1 MTKMWMV
8 RAGRDSIYIDEFSSE
23 GLVAIG
29 WHELGEITKGTSK
42 NSLLKTYKTAY
53 PHHSTGQVQNG
64 ASQVARFINEL
75 SIGDFVVTYDRDR
88 RIYLLGQIESDSHWQ
103 PTLLTEEMPNVRHV
117 QWTHKIARD
126 RLSASSKNSL
136 GAIQT
141 LFEIKSKVAKEL
153 QEKAVPID
161 SAEEFLEPPK
171 GVDSQDAEIDAL
183 VEQET
188 RAELLGQVEES
199 IQDRIAQLDWES
211 LQELVAGILRAMGY
225 RTEVSPRGADRGVDI
240 FASPDG
246 LGLEEPRIFVEV
258 KHRPNQSM
266 GAQDVR
272 SFLGGRSSNDKCLY
286 VSTGGFTKDA
296 RYEAD
301 RSNIPLRLL
310 TLVDL
315 RKLLIEHYENLD
327 EEVRSLIPLRR
338 VYVLAD

>member
-8 RAGRDSIYIDEFSSE
+8 RAGRESIYIDEFSSE
-23 GLVAIG
+23 GIVAIG
-29 WHELGEITKGTSK
+29 WDKLGYIEKGTSK
-42 NSLLKTYKTAY
+42 STLIRIYKNAY
-53 PHHSTGQVQNG
+53 PHQSSGQIQNG
-64 ASQVARFINEL
+64 ASQVVRFINDL
-75 SIGDFVVTYDRDR
+75 AIGDFVVTYDRDR
-88 RIYLLGQIESDSHWQ
+88 RLYLLGQIESDSVWQ
-103 PTLLTEEMPNVRHV
+103 PTLLTDEMPNIRHV
-117 QWTHKIARD
+117 NWTHKIARD
-126 RLSASSKNSL
+126 RLSASSKNTL

-141 LFEIKSKVAKEL
+141 LFEIKGKVAKEL
-153 QEKAVPID
+153 REKSIPID
-161 SAEEFLEPPK
+161 ATEESVETIK
-171 GVDSQDAEIDAL
+171 NIDEQNAEIDAL

-211 LQELVAGILRAMGY
+211 MQELVAGILRAMGY
-225 RTEVSPRGADRGVDI
+225 RTVVSPRGADRGVDI

-258 KHRPNQSM
+258 KHRPSQSM
-266 GAQDVR
+266 GSQNVR
-272 SFLGGRSSNDKCLY
+272 SFLGGRSNNDKCLY

-315 RKLLIEHYENLD
+315 RKLLVEHYENLD
-327 EEVRSLIPLRR
+327 EGVRSLIPLKR